1 VPSNSK
7 EHCPVRPWGNP
18 PLWYLSWNDE
28 TQLWLKKEE
37 TKHDT
42 CFGFGSLQ
50 HSENE
55 SSVFPD
61 DPKLANLEL
70 SSSQLFP
77 EKNL

>member
-1 VPSNSK
+1 
-7 EHCPVRPWGNP
+7 
-18 PLWYLSWNDE
+18 
-28 TQLWLKKEE
+28 LKKEE
-37 TKHDT
+37 TKHDA

-70 SSSQLFP
+70 SSSQLFL